1 MDFYKA
7 YFLLYGYSS
16 KEISYLASM
25 YFMHIL
31 KAKHIFPDHQ
41 WFFFYANC

>member
-1 MDFYKA
+1 MDFYKT
-7 YFLLYGYSS
+7 YFLLYYYSS

-31 KAKHIFPDHQ
+31 KAKHIFSRSPLILSL
-41 WFFFYANC
+41 C